1 MSVNYDDS
9 TNYKINIT
17 REIKGHTSAVNAVR
31 FTRDGNYLLS
41 VSDDR

>member
-1 MSVNYDDS
+1 MSLYDDS
-9 TNYKINIT
+9 TKSISNT
-17 REIKGHTSAVNAVR
+17 REIRGHTSAVNAVR